1 MILPSS
7 STLTTDGQS
16 GEPYGPGIHFGA
28 PVCGS
33 RYAIRLKVVPRSMP
47 TTRPILPL
55 RENLMLI
62 VSTASLY
69 KGQIP
74 RSAREKSLRLLVPKL
89 RPVLFARRLRDCG
102 CSFGDSA
109 LRSYEPAKLASW
121 LHPRRRRE
129 PHPIPDRFA

>member
-33 RYAIRLKVVPRSMP
+33 RYAIKLKVVPRSMP
-47 TTRPILPL
+47 TTRPIGPL
-55 RENLMLI
+55 SKTFLLK
-62 VSTASLY
+62 VSTAIHRQRTDRL
-69 KGQIP
+69 K
-74 RSAREKSLRLLVPKL
+74 ALRPKL

-109 LRSYEPAKLASW
+109 LRSCEPAKLASW